1 MPVVNYERA
10 WLRLKAHIDGKPSH
24 GTRDLLSEMGRI
36 EVACEIPE
44 AEEGFDARPMP
55 RATPADVDPRELC
68 EPLPA
73 ASS

>member
-10 WLRLKAHIDGKPSH
+10 WLQLKAHIDGKPSH
-24 GTRDLLSEMGRI
+24 GTRDLLAQMGRI

-44 AEEGFDARPMP
+44 AEEGFDARPLP
-55 RATPADVDPRELC
+55 RSKPAGDDPRELR
-68 EPLPA
+68 ERLSA